1 MNIPVLQD
9 KLTDLKLVLDES
21 IENVVE
27 LQDCTASEPGEQR
40 ETLQLLGEVIASLSS
55 VSYSALVLLMIGY
68 LFFSNTENIIV
79 TFLQEQL
86 QKWKLARC
94 LSSCK

>member
-68 LFFSNTENIIV
+68 LFFSNTENIIMLHFCRNNFKNGSWPDV
-79 TFLQEQL
+79 
-86 QKWKLARC
+86 
-94 LSSCK
+94 